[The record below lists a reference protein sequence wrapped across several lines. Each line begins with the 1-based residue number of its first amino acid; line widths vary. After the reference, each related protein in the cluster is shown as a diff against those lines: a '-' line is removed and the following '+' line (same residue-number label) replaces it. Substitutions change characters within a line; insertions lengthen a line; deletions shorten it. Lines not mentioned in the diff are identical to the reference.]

1 VFAER
6 LAAFHGELERE
17 LAACG
22 RSPESVTILGV
33 SKKQPLAAIRAAYA
47 AGLRSFGEN
56 YLQEAAEKFAPLR
69 EEGLAFAL
77 HFIGHLQSNKA
88 AKIAALVDCV
98 QSVDREEAAS
108 ALERGAERAERVL
121 PVLLQLNISPSERF
135 GCLPAEAPRLAE
147 RLHACSHLRLDG
159 VMAVAPITTDRA
171 EISAAFELAAKTL
184 PLVGGTTLSIG
195 MSGDWREAVRAGS
208 TMLRIGSALFGARPS
223 A

>member
-1 VFAER
+1 MLAER
-6 LAAFHGELERE
+6 FAVLRGEIERE

-22 RSPESVTILGV
+22 RARESLSILAV
-33 SKKQPLAAIRAAYA
+33 SKKQSLAAIREAHA
-47 AGLRSFGEN
+47 AGLRLFGEN

-69 EEGLAFAL
+69 AEGLALEL

-108 ALERGAERAERVL
+108 ALERGAERAGRVL

-135 GCLPAEAPRLAE
+135 GCLPAEASRLAE
-147 RLHACSHLRLDG
+147 HIRAQAHLRLDG
-159 VMAVAPITTDRA
+159 VMAVAPITTDRSA
-171 EISAAFELAAKTL
+171 ISAAFEEAAKTFA
-184 PLVGGTTLSIG
+184 LVGGTTLSIG
-195 MSGDWREAVRAGS
+195 MSGDWREAIRAGS

-223 A
+223 

>member
-1 VFAER
+1 MFAER

-33 SKKQPLAAIRAAYA
+33 SKKQPLAAIREAYA

-88 AKIAALVDCV
+88 AKIAALADCV

-108 ALERGAERAERVL
+108 ALERGAERAERLL

-159 VMAVAPITTDRA
+159 VMAVAPITTDRS

>member
-33 SKKQPLAAIRAAYA
+33 SKKQPLAAIREAYA

-88 AKIAALVDCV
+88 AKIAALADCV

-108 ALERGAERAERVL
+108 ALERGAERAERLL

-159 VMAVAPITTDRA
+159 VMAVAPITTDRS